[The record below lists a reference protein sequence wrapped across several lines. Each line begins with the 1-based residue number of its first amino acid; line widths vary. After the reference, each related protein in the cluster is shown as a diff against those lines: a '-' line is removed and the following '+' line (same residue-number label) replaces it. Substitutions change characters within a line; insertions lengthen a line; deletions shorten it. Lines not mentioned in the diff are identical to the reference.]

1 MTSPRAE
8 PRGPCIVVM
17 GVSGTGK
24 TTVAHSL
31 AQRLAV
37 PFAEADEFHSAA
49 NIAKM
54 SAGIPLD
61 DSDRRPWLR
70 AIGRWLHE
78 HAVAGSGGVVTC
90 SALKRRYRDTL
101 REAAPSVFFLHLT
114 ASEEVLEQRIGH
126 RAGHFMPESLL
137 ASQLATLE
145 PLAPDEPG
153 AVLDTGPPAD
163 TVAARA
169 VALLPHP
176 TERAEE

>member
-1 MTSPRAE
+1 
-8 PRGPCIVVM
+8 M

-24 TTVAHSL
+24 TTVAHAL
-31 AQRLAV
+31 AQRLAI
-37 PFAEADEFHSAA
+37 PFAEADEFHSPG

-61 DSDRRPWLR
+61 DSDRRPWLQ

-114 ASEEVLEQRIGH
+114 VSEEVLERRIGH
-126 RAGHFMPESLL
+126 RTGHFMPESLL

-145 PLAPDEPG
+145 PLAPDERG

-169 VALLPHP
+169 VALLPRP
-176 TERAEE
+176 NERAQE